1 MEVKTN
7 YQFIQAPSNLSEF
20 IFGFSKFDNVK
31 AHEGSV
37 IIPNGMIDMM
47 FCKMMN
53 GKFMIGLIGLETAP
67 KVMPEQFIERFFCV
81 SFKPLG
87 LEYILKKSIANFV
100 NGGEILPI
108 DFWNISEIDLDK
120 FELFCDKIIQK
131 VATLVPENI
140 DSRKTELF
148 NDIYKNNGEVNIHEL
163 SEKIFWSE
171 RQINRYV
178 KQLLGI
184 SLKTYCNILRFQAS
198 LQHIQKGE
206 LYPQLNYTDQSHFIK
221 EIKKL
226 SGVSPKQLF
235 KNENDRFLQFLVF
248 NAK

>member
-1 MEVKTN
+1 MEKFHSKMEAKTN
-7 YQFIQAPSNLSEF
+7 YQFIQAPSSLSEF

-31 AHEGSV
+31 AHEGSI

-47 FCKMMN
+47 FCKMVN
-53 GKFMIGLIGLETAP
+53 GKFMIGLIGLETKP
-67 KVMPEQFIERFFCV
+67 KIMPEQFIDSFFCV

-87 LEYILKKSIANFV
+87 LEYILKKSIADFV

-108 DFWNISEIDLDK
+108 DFWNIQEGDLNN
-120 FELFCDKIIQK
+120 FEHFCEKIVQK
-131 VATLVPENI
+131 VSTLIPENL
-140 DSRKTELF
+140 DNRKAELF
-148 NDIYKNNGEVNIHEL
+148 NYINKNNGEVSIHEL

-171 RQINRYV
+171 RQINRYI

-184 SLKTYCNILRFQAS
+184 SLKSYCNILRFQAS

-221 EIKKL
+221 EI
-226 SGVSPKQLF
+226 
-235 KNENDRFLQFLVF
+235 
-248 NAK
+248 